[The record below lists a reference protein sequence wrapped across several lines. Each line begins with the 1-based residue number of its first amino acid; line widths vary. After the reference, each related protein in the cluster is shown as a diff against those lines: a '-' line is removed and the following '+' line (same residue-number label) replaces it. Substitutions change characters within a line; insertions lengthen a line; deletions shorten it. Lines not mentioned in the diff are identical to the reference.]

1 MTHDPRQP
9 FRIRWGGHSLPVRLM
24 LAIAGVA
31 LASIASTTALFVVHQ
46 RQGLIAELER
56 QADLALDSLTL
67 AAASL
72 DFQDADVSEPVIL
85 PSSEVGTLQSRG
97 AIFSSEGV
105 LLAGIGN
112 ADGDR
117 DIGQPS
123 LSVLERFGQDLDTWY
138 LWQPNSLLAG
148 RRVNARG
155 IGTAPL
161 AESRI
166 VVVEVST
173 MALNEHLRQALLDAT
188 QVAMGAGAVSLL
200 LALLLSRTIAG
211 PLKQMVATTERIALG
226 QFAERL
232 PVNRGGYELSVFARS
247 FNLMAAQL
255 QKTIARQ
262 RALVR
267 YSLDA
272 IVVLDRQGN
281 VVELN
286 PCAEHLFGAGADTL
300 GSRFSDWAI
309 AASWSE
315 QFQAVLMAI
324 ARGEDSDLLGRW
336 QEIEAQTCSGHR
348 FPAELSMT
356 HTNVQGNHLFT
367 VTVRDITERRQ
378 VEIRLQQSEARFR
391 QIVRSAPIGIALVDA
406 GTQRIQQVN
415 PALCSIV
422 GYDESELLGLPFGSL
437 GLDVPSASCQA
448 LSLDCASDSR
458 QTPSSV
464 ETTRHAATSG
474 LPIAVVTPPD
484 NANGAASQAKRE
496 PNLPRPCCH
505 SEQSYQHPQG
515 HTMWIALIVTAL
527 AGGGEAAANL
537 VMIEDITEHK
547 QVEFRL
553 RHEALHDPLTGLAN
567 RALMLKRLSR
577 ACDRFHSFDSGQD
590 FAVLFLD
597 CDRFK
602 AINDTLGHEVG
613 DRLLIALARRL
624 EDCVREGDTV
634 ARLGGD
640 EFTVLLTHIH
650 EPEEAIHVADRIL
663 DSLSHPLDLQ
673 SHQLTISASIGIV
686 NSHSRY
692 RTAEA
697 ILKDADVAMYQAKT
711 LGRARHVVF
720 CE

>member
-9 FRIRWGGHSLPVRLM
+9 FRIRWGGRSLPVRLM
-24 LAIAGVA
+24 LAIAGVP
-31 LASIASTTALFVVHQ
+31 LASIACTTALFVAHQ

-56 QADLALDSLTL
+56 QADLALGSLTL

-72 DFQDADVSEPVIL
+72 DSQVAEDSEPVIL
-85 PSSEVGTLQSRG
+85 PSSEVEALQSRG
-97 AIFSSEGV
+97 AIFSAEGI

-112 ADGDR
+112 TDGDR

-123 LSVLERFGQDLDTWY
+123 LSVLEQFGQELDTWY
-138 LWQPNSLLAG
+138 LWQPNYLLSG

-155 IGTAPL
+155 IGLTPL
-161 AESRI
+161 AESKII
-166 VVVEVST
+166 VVEIST
-173 MALNEHLRQALLDAT
+173 TALNEHLRQALLDAT

-211 PLKQMVATTERIALG
+211 SLKQMVETTERIALG
-226 QFAERL
+226 QFTERL
-232 PVNRGGYELSVFARS
+232 PLNRGGYELSVFARS

-272 IVVLDRQGN
+272 IVVLDRQGH
-281 VVELN
+281 VVEVN
-286 PCAEHLFGAGADTL
+286 PCAENLLGAGQDIL
-300 GSRFSDWAI
+300 ESRFSDWAF
-309 AASWSE
+309 ASPWSE
-315 QFQAVLMAI
+315 QFQAVLVAI
-324 ARGEDSDLLGRW
+324 SRGEDSDLLGRW
-336 QEIEAQTCSGHR
+336 QEIEVQTRSGHR
-348 FPAELSMT
+348 FPAELSIT
-356 HTNVQGNHLFT
+356 HTNVQGSHLFT
-367 VTVRDITERRQ
+367 ITLRDITERHQ

-391 QIVRSAPIGIALVDA
+391 QIVHSAPIGIALVDVC
-406 GTQRIQQVN
+406 TQRIQQVN
-415 PALCSIV
+415 PALCAIV

-437 GLDVPSASCQA
+437 GLDVPTTSFQASF
-448 LSLDCASDSR
+448 SDCSPYSR
-458 QTPSSV
+458 QTLSSA
-464 ETTRHAATSG
+464 ETIRKAATSD
-474 LPIAVVTPPD
+474 LPIMVVSSSDKANAVSSKT
-484 NANGAASQAKRE
+484 KHE
-496 PNLPRPCCH
+496 PELPLSGSH

-515 HTMWIALIVTAL
+515 HAMWIALIVTAL
-527 AGGGEAAANL
+527 AGSGETAANL

-547 QVEFRL
+547 QVEFQL

-602 AINDTLGHEVG
+602 SINDTLGHEVG

-640 EFTVLLTHIH
+640 EFTILLAHIH

-663 DSLSHPLDLQ
+663 DSLSRPLDLQ
-673 SHQLTISASIGIV
+673 SHHLTVSASIGIV
-686 NSHSRY
+686 NSHLRY

-711 LGRARHVVF
+711 LGRACHVVF